1 MGLDIYFTKRKKS
14 ADLDS
19 FNKLCEEID
28 KFYSLPEDEFM
39 QEGVQHELDELEKKH
54 AELNP
59 RLDVANFHN
68 VYFLDELFNYGDESK
83 YKEITKN
90 DVEELITRCE
100 RILDTK
106 KEEKGK
112 VIIDRNL
119 AEELLPNCSRFGY
132 NEEYIFNVGDVLEYF
147 TYILNETDWD
157 KEIIEMYC
165 SW

>member
-28 KFYSLPEDEFM
+28 ELYSLPEDEFAK
-39 QEGVQHELDELEKKH
+39 EEIQHKLDDLEKKH
-54 AELNP
+54 NELNP

-68 VYFLDELFNYGDESK
+68 VYFLDELFNYGEESK

-100 RILDTK
+100 RILETK
-106 KEEKGK
+106 KEKDGK

-119 AEELLPNCSRFGY
+119 AEELLPIDPRFDY
-132 NEEYIFNVGDVLEYF
+132 DEEYVFNVGDVLEYF
-147 TYILNETDWD
+147 TYILNETNWD
-157 KEIIEMYC
+157 EDIIEMYC

>member
-28 KFYSLPEDEFM
+28 ELYSLPEDEFAK
-39 QEGVQHELDELEKKH
+39 EEIQHKLDDLEKKH
-54 AELNP
+54 NELNP

-68 VYFLDELFNYGDESK
+68 VYFLDELFNYGEESK

-100 RILDTK
+100 RILETK
-106 KEEKGK
+106 KEKDGK

-119 AEELLPNCSRFGY
+119 AEELLPIDLIPFA
-132 NEEYIFNVGDVLEYF
+132 IFAD
-147 TYILNETDWD
+147 
-157 KEIIEMYC
+157 
-165 SW
+165 